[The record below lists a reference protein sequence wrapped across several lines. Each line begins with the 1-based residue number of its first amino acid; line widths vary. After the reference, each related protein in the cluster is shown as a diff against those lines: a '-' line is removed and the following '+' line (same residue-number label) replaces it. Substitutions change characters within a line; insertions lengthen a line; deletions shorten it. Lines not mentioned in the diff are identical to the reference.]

1 MKKLMTI
8 ACLMLLF
15 LIPFLQ
21 KASAAEST
29 LPAKWEELTAP
40 DFVKAVS
47 QSKKVCVIPLGIIE
61 KHGPHMPLGTDL
73 IDVRA
78 QVLNAVKEEYAVV
91 FPEYYV
97 GQINE
102 ARHQPGVIAYSPDL
116 VWKMLQET
124 CNEISRN
131 GFEKI
136 IFVNGHGGNNDLVKY
151 FCMSQLSEKR
161 NYAVYLFQPKTDAN
175 EHKKVDELMKKL
187 PPSTGDHAGATETSY
202 MMVVRPDL
210 VKIDKASTQ
219 SGDDLNRLVN
229 LPNTYTGIWWYA
241 KFPNHYAGDAKY
253 ATQKLG
259 RAMLNEDVRQLVRM
273 IREVKADTKVLELQ
287 KQFFEASQ
295 HPLDTKQ

>member
-1 MKKLMTI
+1 MKTQITI
-8 ACLMLLF
+8 ACLMLLSAVSF
-15 LIPFLQ
+15 PQ
-21 KASAAEST
+21 KASASEST
-29 LPAKWEELTAP
+29 LSAKWEELTAP
-40 DFVKAVS
+40 DFIKAVS
-47 QSKKVCVIPLGIIE
+47 QSGKVCIIPLGIIE
-61 KHGPHMPLGTDL
+61 KHGPHLPLGTDL

-91 FPEYYV
+91 FPEYYA

-124 CNEISRN
+124 CDEIARN

-136 IFVNGHGGNNDLVKY
+136 IFVNGHGGNNDLVRY

-175 EHKKVDELMKKL
+175 EHAKVDELIRKV
-187 PPSTGDHAGATETSY
+187 PPSTGEHAGATETSY
-202 MMVVRPDL
+202 MMAVRPDL
-210 VKIDKASTQ
+210 VKMDKASTQ
-219 SGDDLNRLVN
+219 SGEDLNRLVN

-241 KFPNHYAGDAKY
+241 KFPNHYAGDGKY
-253 ATQKLG
+253 ATPELG
-259 RAMLNEDVRQLVRM
+259 KALLEEDVRQLVRM
-273 IREVKADTKVLELQ
+273 IREVKADTKVMELQ
-287 KQFFEASQ
+287 KRFYEASQ

>member
-1 MKKLMTI
+1 MKKLITI
-8 ACLMLLF
+8 TSILLLS
-15 LIPFLQ
+15 LIAFSQ
-21 KASAAEST
+21 KTSAAESN

-47 QSKKVCVIPLGIIE
+47 QSGKVCIIPMGIIE

-73 IDVRA
+73 IDARA

-116 VWKMLQET
+116 IWKMLQET

-136 IFVNGHGGNNDLVKY
+136 ILVNGHGGNNDLVKY

-161 NYAVYLFQPKTDAN
+161 NYAIYLFQPKTDPN
-175 EHKKVDELMKKL
+175 EHKKVEELMKKL
-187 PPSTGDHAGATETSY
+187 PPSTGEHAGAMETSY
-202 MMVVRPDL
+202 MLVVRPDL
-210 VKIDKASTQ
+210 VKLNNASTQ
-219 SGDDLNRLVN
+219 SGDDLNRLAN
-229 LPNTYTGIWWYA
+229 LPDVYTGIWWYA
-241 KFPNHYAGDAKY
+241 KFPNHYAGDGKFANVE
-253 ATQKLG
+253 LG
-259 RAMLNEDVRQLVRM
+259 RALLEEDTKQIVRM
-273 IREVKADTKVLELQ
+273 IREVKADTKVPELQ
-287 KQFFEASQ
+287 KQFYEATT
-295 HPLDTKQ
+295 HPIDTKQ

>member
-1 MKKLMTI
+1 MKKLITI
-8 ACLMLLF
+8 TSILLLS
-15 LIPFLQ
+15 LIPFSQ
-21 KASAAEST
+21 KTSAAESA
-29 LPAKWEELTAP
+29 LSAKWEELTAP

-47 QSKKVCVIPLGIIE
+47 QSGKVCIIPLGIIE

-73 IDVRA
+73 IDARA

-116 VWKMLQET
+116 IWKMLQET
-124 CNEISRN
+124 CSEISRN

-161 NYAVYLFQPKTDAN
+161 NYAIYLFQPKTDAN
-175 EHKKVDELMKKL
+175 EHKKVEELMKKL
-187 PPSTGDHAGATETSY
+187 PPSTGEHAGAMETSY
-202 MMVVRPDL
+202 MLVVRPDL
-210 VKIDKASTQ
+210 VKLDNASMQ

-229 LPNTYTGIWWYA
+229 LPDVYTGIWWYA
-241 KFPNHYAGDAKY
+241 KFPNHYAGDANY
-253 ATQKLG
+253 ATPELG
-259 RAMLNEDVRQLVRM
+259 RAMLEEDTKQLVRM
-273 IREVKADTKVLELQ
+273 IHEVKADAKVPELQ
-287 KQFFEASQ
+287 KQFYEATA
-295 HPLDTKQ
+295 HPIETKQ

>member
-1 MKKLMTI
+1 MKTTTTLS
-8 ACLMLLF
+8 CLVFSLAVIF
-15 LIPFLQ
+15 SQ
-21 KASAAEST
+21 KISAAESA

-40 DFVKAVS
+40 NFVKAVS
-47 QSKKVCVIPLGIIE
+47 QSGKVCIIPTGIIE

-73 IDVRA
+73 IDARA

-116 VWKMLQET
+116 IWKMLQET

-136 IFVNGHGGNNDLVKY
+136 IIVNGHGGNNDLLKY

-161 NYAVYLFQPKTDAN
+161 NYAIYLFQPKTDPN
-175 EHKKVDELMKKL
+175 EHRKVEELMKNI
-187 PPSTGDHAGATETSY
+187 PPAAGEHAGVAETSY

-210 VKIDKASTQ
+210 IKMNNVSMQ
-219 SGDDLNRLVN
+219 SGADQDRLVN
-229 LPNTYTGIWWYA
+229 LPDVYTGIWWYA
-241 KFPNHYAGDAKY
+241 KFPNHYAGDANY
-253 ATQKLG
+253 ATPELG
-259 RAMLNEDVRQLVRM
+259 RATLEEDTKQLVRM
-273 IREVKADTKVLELQ
+273 IREVKADTKVPELQ
-287 KQFFEASQ
+287 KQFYEATT
-295 HPLDTKQ
+295 HPIDTKQ

>member
-102 ARHQPGVIAYSPDL
+102 ARHQPGVISYSPEL
-116 VWKMLQET
+116 IWKMLQET
-124 CNEISRN
+124 CKEISRN

-136 IFVNGHGGNNDLVKY
+136 IFVNGHGGNNNLLPY

-161 NYAVYLFQPKTDAN
+161 NYAIYLFQPKTDPN
-175 EHKKVDELMKKL
+175 EHKKVEELMKKL
-187 PPSTGDHAGATETSY
+187 PPSTGEHAGAIETSY
-202 MMVVRPDL
+202 MLAVRPDL
-210 VKIDKASTQ
+210 VKLDNASMQ

-229 LPNTYTGIWWYA
+229 LPNTYTGIWWFA
-241 KFPNHYAGDAKY
+241 KFPNHYAGDGKY
-253 ATQKLG
+253 ATAELG
-259 RAMLNEDVRQLVRM
+259 KALLEEDTKQLVRM
-273 IREVKADTKVLELQ
+273 IREVKADTKVPELQ
-287 KQFFEASQ
+287 KQFFEATQ
-295 HPLDTKQ
+295 HPHDTKQ

>member
-1 MKKLMTI
+1 MKKLITI
-8 ACLMLLF
+8 VSILLLS
-15 LIPFLQ
+15 LIPFSQ
-21 KASAAEST
+21 KTSAAESN

-40 DFVKAVS
+40 NFVKAVS
-47 QSKKVCVIPLGIIE
+47 QSGKVCIIPLGIIE

-73 IDVRA
+73 IDARA

-116 VWKMLQET
+116 IWKMLQET

-161 NYAVYLFQPKTDAN
+161 NYAIYLFQPKTDPN
-175 EHKKVDELMKKL
+175 EHKKVEELMKKL
-187 PPSTGDHAGATETSY
+187 PPSTGEHAGAMETSY
-202 MMVVRPDL
+202 MLVVRPDL
-210 VKIDKASTQ
+210 VKLDNASMQ

-241 KFPNHYAGDAKY
+241 KFPNHYAGEGKY
-253 ATQKLG
+253 ATTELG
-259 RAMLNEDVRQLVRM
+259 KALLEEDTKQLVRM
-273 IREVKADTKVLELQ
+273 IREVKADTKVPELQ
-287 KQFFEASQ
+287 KQFYEATT
-295 HPLDTKQ
+295 HPIDTKQ

>member
-1 MKKLMTI
+1 MKKVITI
-8 ACLMLLF
+8 GCVILASVIF
-15 LIPFLQ
+15 FSQ
-21 KASAAEST
+21 KASAEESP

-40 DFVKAVS
+40 NFVKAVT
-47 QSKKVCVIPLGIIE
+47 QSGKVCIIPLGIIE

-102 ARHQPGVIAYSPDL
+102 ARHQPGVVAYSPEL
-116 VWKMLQET
+116 IWKMLQET

-161 NYAVYLFQPKTDAN
+161 NYAIYLFQPKTDPN
-175 EHKKVDELMKKL
+175 EHKKVEELMRKM
-187 PPSTGDHAGATETSY
+187 PPSTGEHAGAIETSY
-202 MMVVRPDL
+202 MLAVRPDL
-210 VKIDKASTQ
+210 VKLDMASAQ
-219 SGDDLNRLVN
+219 SGEDLDRLAD
-229 LPNTYTGIWWYA
+229 LPDVYTGIWWYA
-241 KFPNHYAGDAKY
+241 KFPNHYAGDGKF
-253 ATQKLG
+253 ATAELG
-259 RAMLNEDVRQLVRM
+259 KALLEEDTKQLVRM
-273 IREVKADTKVLELQ
+273 IREVKADTKVPELQ
-287 KQFFEASQ
+287 KRFFEATT
-295 HPLDTKQ
+295 HPIDTKQ

>member
-1 MKKLMTI
+1 MKTQITI
-8 ACLMLLF
+8 ACLILLS
-15 LIPFLQ
+15 LIPFSRQ
-21 KASAAEST
+21 ASAGEPN

-40 DFVKAVS
+40 NFVKAVS
-47 QSKKVCVIPLGIIE
+47 QSGKVCIIPLGIIE

-91 FPEYYV
+91 FPEYYM

-102 ARHQPGVIAYSPDL
+102 ARHQPGVLAYSPDL

-161 NYAVYLFQPKTDAN
+161 NYAIYLFQPKTDPN
-175 EHKKVDELMKKL
+175 EHKKVEELMKKL
-187 PPSTGDHAGATETSY
+187 PPSTGEHAGAQETSY
-202 MMVVRPDL
+202 MMAVRPDL
-210 VKIDKASTQ
+210 VKLDKASTQ

-241 KFPNHYAGDAKY
+241 KFPNHYAGDAKF
-253 ATQKLG
+253 ATAELG
-259 RAMLNEDVRQLVRM
+259 RAMLEEDTKQLVRM
-273 IREVKADTKVLELQ
+273 IREVKADKKVPELQ
-287 KQFFEASQ
+287 KQFYEASQ
-295 HPLDTKQ
+295 HPIDTKQ

>member
-1 MKKLMTI
+1 MKKLITI
-8 ACLMLLF
+8 TSILLLS
-15 LIPFLQ
+15 LIASSQ
-21 KASAAEST
+21 KTSAAEST
-29 LPAKWEELTAP
+29 LSAKWEELTAP

-47 QSKKVCVIPLGIIE
+47 QSGKVCIIPLGIIE

-73 IDVRA
+73 IDARA

-116 VWKMLQET
+116 IWKMLQET

-136 IFVNGHGGNNDLVKY
+136 ILVNGHGGNNDLVKY

-161 NYAVYLFQPKTDAN
+161 NYAIYLFQPKTDPN
-175 EHKKVDELMKKL
+175 EHKKVEELMKKL
-187 PPSTGDHAGATETSY
+187 PPSTGEHAGAMETSY
-202 MMVVRPDL
+202 MLVVRPDL
-210 VKIDKASTQ
+210 VKLDNASMQ

-241 KFPNHYAGDAKY
+241 KFPNHYAGEGKY
-253 ATQKLG
+253 ANAELG
-259 RAMLNEDVRQLVRM
+259 KALLEEDTKQIVRM
-273 IREVKADTKVLELQ
+273 IREVKADTKVPELQ
-287 KQFFEASQ
+287 KQFYEATT
-295 HPLDTKQ
+295 HPIDTKQ

>member
-1 MKKLMTI
+1 MKKLITI
-8 ACLMLLF
+8 TCLMLLS
-15 LIPFLQ
+15 LIAFSQ
-21 KASAAEST
+21 KVSADEPN

-40 DFVKAVS
+40 NFVKAVS
-47 QSKKVCVIPLGIIE
+47 QSGKVCIIPMGIIE
-61 KHGPHMPLGTDL
+61 KHGPHLPLGTDL

-91 FPEYYV
+91 FPEYYA

-161 NYAVYLFQPKTDAN
+161 NYAIYLFAPKTDPN
-175 EHKKVDELMKKL
+175 EHAKVEDLMKKL
-187 PPSTGDHAGATETSY
+187 PPSTGEHAGAIETSY
-202 MMVVRPDL
+202 MLAVRPDL
-210 VKIDKASTQ
+210 VKLDKASSQ
-219 SGDDLNRLVN
+219 SGEDLNRLTN
-229 LPNTYTGIWWYA
+229 LPDVYTGIWWYA
-241 KFPNHYAGDAKY
+241 KFPNHYAGDGKF
-253 ATQKLG
+253 ATPELG
-259 RAMLNEDVRQLVRM
+259 KALLEEDTKQLVRM
-273 IREVKADTKVLELQ
+273 IREVKSDTKVPELQ
-287 KQFFEASQ
+287 KTFFEATS
-295 HPLDTKQ
+295 HPLETKQ